1 MHRKKCTFVMEC
13 LDCPLP
19 VVNHMTHEPHLTPY
33 AALGTIALTPTKVL
47 LVNVEG
53 NKKNQP
59 FLFEYFK

>member
-1 MHRKKCTFVMEC
+1 MEC